1 MNSDCS
7 SNLREKI
14 GIWIGEALE
23 SSISKGLLPAVEL
36 DDIPVER
43 PQSPEHGHF
52 ASSLPLKL
60 ARDMRMNPVKIA
72 EALASCIT
80 GDVAIGKVWV
90 QSPGFI
96 NFSLEESWIVKQVD
110 VIRGLGDVYGNLD
123 LGAGQNVQVEFVSVN
138 PTGPLHVGH
147 ARGAI
152 YGSALANILETAGYA
167 VQREYY
173 VNDAGNQMSLFFESL
188 FARYCQLFKE
198 DIPIPEDGYRG
209 EYMIGLAKEIR
220 DKEQDRFLNLPKKE
234 AIRGIG
240 NIGLDKMLNVIKNDL
255 AKVGVWFDNWFSEKS
270 LYEEGQ
276 YDKSMDLLRLKGF
289 ITERDGA
296 IWFTSTSLGEDKDN
310 VLVRSTGV
318 PTYFA
323 SDVAYHYNKFIERKF
338 DRVINVWG
346 ADHQGHISRM
356 KAVMTAIDR
365 SPDKLTLTI
374 TQIVTFKR
382 GDETVKISK
391 RSGDIITLSELVSE
405 VGPDACRF
413 FFLSRSPESQMEF
426 DMKLAMDQSSDNPVY
441 YIQYAYA
448 RISSII
454 RLASERDIDYTEGD
468 VNLLTH
474 DAALS
479 LITKMLELPEIIG
492 MMAHNLEP
500 HHLTH
505 YSTELATAFHWFYR
519 ECRVIS
525 SETGDEEITK
535 ARLKLVDASKV
546 VLGKC
551 LQLMNMNAPDEM

>member
-60 ARDMRMNPVKIA
+60 ARDMRMNPMKIA
-72 EALASCIT
+72 EVLASCIT
-80 GDVAIGKVWV
+80 GGVAIGKIWV

-110 VIRGLGDVYGNLD
+110 VIRRLRDVFGNLD

-173 VNDAGNQMSLFFESL
+173 VNDAGNQMSLFSESL

-198 DIPIPEDGYRG
+198 DISIPEDGYRG
-209 EYMIGLAKEIR
+209 EYMIDLAKEIR
-220 DKEQDRFLNLPKKE
+220 DKEQDRFLNLPKE
-234 AIRGIG
+234 DAIRGIG
-240 NIGLDKMLNVIKNDL
+240 TIGLDKMLNVIKNDL
-255 AKVGVWFDNWFSEKS
+255 ANVGVWFDNWFSEKS

-365 SPDKLTLTI
+365 SPDTLTLTI

-382 GDETVKISK
+382 GDETVRMSK
-391 RSGDIITLSELVSE
+391 RSGDIITLRELVSE

-454 RLASERDIDYTEGD
+454 RLASERDINYTEGD

-474 DAALS
+474 GAALS
-479 LITKMLELPEIIG
+479 LITKMLEFPEIIG
-492 MMAHNLEP
+492 MMARNLEP

-519 ECRVIS
+519 ECRVVS

-546 VLGKC
+546 VLGRC

>member
-23 SSISKGLLPAVEL
+23 SSISKGLLPAVAL

-198 DIPIPEDGYRG
+198 DIPIP
-209 EYMIGLAKEIR
+209 
-220 DKEQDRFLNLPKKE
+220 
-234 AIRGIG
+234 
-240 NIGLDKMLNVIKNDL
+240 
-255 AKVGVWFDNWFSEKS
+255 
-270 LYEEGQ
+270 
-276 YDKSMDLLRLKGF
+276 
-289 ITERDGA
+289 
-296 IWFTSTSLGEDKDN
+296 
-310 VLVRSTGV
+310 
-318 PTYFA
+318 
-323 SDVAYHYNKFIERKF
+323 
-338 DRVINVWG
+338 
-346 ADHQGHISRM
+346 
-356 KAVMTAIDR
+356 
-365 SPDKLTLTI
+365 
-374 TQIVTFKR
+374 
-382 GDETVKISK
+382 
-391 RSGDIITLSELVSE
+391 
-405 VGPDACRF
+405 
-413 FFLSRSPESQMEF
+413 
-426 DMKLAMDQSSDNPVY
+426 
-441 YIQYAYA
+441 
-448 RISSII
+448 
-454 RLASERDIDYTEGD
+454 
-468 VNLLTH
+468 
-474 DAALS
+474 
-479 LITKMLELPEIIG
+479 
-492 MMAHNLEP
+492 
-500 HHLTH
+500 
-505 YSTELATAFHWFYR
+505 
-519 ECRVIS
+519 
-525 SETGDEEITK
+525 
-535 ARLKLVDASKV
+535 
-546 VLGKC
+546 
-551 LQLMNMNAPDEM
+551 

>member
-1 MNSDCS
+1 MRSDCS
-7 SNLREKI
+7 NNLREKI
-14 GIWIGEALE
+14 SVWIGEALE

-60 ARDMRMNPVKIA
+60 ARDMRMNPIKIA

-80 GDVAIGKVWV
+80 VDVAIGKVWV
-90 QSPGFI
+90 QVPGFI

-110 VIRGLGDVYGNLD
+110 AIRGQGDVYGNLD
-123 LGAGQNVQVEFVSVN
+123 LGEGQNVQVEFVSVN

-152 YGSALANILETAGYA
+152 YGSALANILETAGFA

-198 DIPIPEDGYRG
+198 DIPIPENGYRG
-209 EYMIGLAKEIR
+209 EYMIDLAKEIR
-220 DKEQDRFLNLPKKE
+220 DKEQDRFLNMPKEE

-240 NIGLDKMLNVIKNDL
+240 NIGLDKMLNVIKDDL

-365 SPDKLTLTI
+365 HPDKLTLTI

-382 GDETVKISK
+382 GDETVRISK
-391 RSGDIITLSELVSE
+391 RSGDIITLRELVSE

-426 DMKLAMDQSSDNPVY
+426 DMKLAKDQSSDNPVY

-448 RISSII
+448 RISSIM
-454 RLASERDIDYTEGD
+454 RLASERNIDYTEGD

-474 DAALS
+474 EAALS

-492 MMAHNLEP
+492 MMARNLEP

-525 SETGDEEITK
+525 SETDDEEITK
-535 ARLKLVDASKV
+535 ARLKLVDAAKV
-546 VLGKC
+546 VLGRC